1 MNEEQKK
8 IFNQYLEILK
18 LQNKS
23 TKNAKFSLRVY
34 FNYLKENELDFTRVN
49 IKNAQDFQTYLVTKT
64 NEGGKIIYTNKS
76 VGSMIGS
83 ITAFYNYLVKRKLVY
98 ANNFLE
104 IKKLRS
110 PKVLP
115 KNILDEEKTDKL
127 FKTLR
132 DFTKGKNLI
141 EKKGLYKSHIIAE
154 LMYSTGARINEI
166 ANLKPKDIDFNRG
179 VVKLRDTKSRQIRD
193 GILNDYAGK
202 ILQIFISEMREYINF
217 GKNNADN
224 SLIFGSKTNL
234 KIWLNGILNKMSI
247 KLEYGKYSTHNIRHS
262 VGTHLLKNG
271 CDIRHI
277 QEILGHKALSS
288 TQIYTKIEKDEL
300 RNVID
305 EFHPRKLLRVK
316 DNEKE

>member
-1 MNEEQKK
+1 
-8 IFNQYLEILK
+8 
-18 LQNKS
+18 
-23 TKNAKFSLRVY
+23 
-34 FNYLKENELDFTRVN
+34 
-49 IKNAQDFQTYLVTKT
+49 
-64 NEGGKIIYTNKS
+64 
-76 VGSMIGS
+76 
-83 ITAFYNYLVKRKLVY
+83 
-98 ANNFLE
+98 
-104 IKKLRS
+104 
-110 PKVLP
+110 
-115 KNILDEEKTDKL
+115 
-127 FKTLR
+127 
-132 DFTKGKNLI
+132 
-141 EKKGLYKSHIIAE
+141 YKSHIIAE

-234 KIWLNGILNKMSI
+234 KIWLNEILNKMSI
-247 KLEYGKYSTHNIRHS
+247 KLEYGKYSAHNIRHS

>member
-1 MNEEQKK
+1 MNDEQKK
-8 IFNQYLEILK
+8 IFNEYLEVLK
-18 LQNKS
+18 LQNRS
-23 TKNAKFSLRVY
+23 SKNAKFSLRVY

-64 NEGGKIIYTNKS
+64 NEGGKISYTNKS

-83 ITAFYNYLVKRKLVY
+83 ITAFYNYLVKRKFIYV
-98 ANNFLE
+98 NNFLE

-234 KIWLNGILNKMSI
+234 KIWLNEILNKMSI